1 MMHAVASY
9 PTSLLPLFTTLVWVV
24 TKGKSSQ
31 ELFRPHA
38 LVVTALLIV
47 LCWLLMIFAV
57 I

>member
-47 LCWLLMIFAV
+47 LC
-57 I
+57 